1 MGVENSYENSIGAY
15 RGHLSLKGDNSM
27 KKRTKIICTMGPNT
41 DNRDTLVQLAK
52 EGMDIARCNFSHGTH
67 EEQKAKMDMIKSV
80 REELGKPIAILLDTK
95 GPEIRT
101 GLLKEGKV
109 QLVEGETITLTTDM
123 SIEGDASFVAI
134 TYKQLP
140 AEVEKGNIILVDDG
154 LIGLEVEETTDT
166 TIVCKII
173 NGGLLGNRKGI
184 NVPNVKVNL
193 PAITEQDKKDIL
205 FGIEQGIDFIAASFI
220 RNAEGVNE
228 IRAILEENNAG
239 HIGIISKIENQEG
252 VENIM
257 DIIEASDGIMVA
269 RGDLGVEIPEQE
281 VPFIQKRI
289 IQKCN
294 EAFKPVIT
302 ATQMLDS
309 MIRNPRPTRAEV
321 TDVANAIYDGTDAIM
336 LSGETAMGKYPVEA
350 LKMMASI
357 ADATELHLPVDASHI
372 DKALYHHQG
381 ISTSVAMA
389 AVETAMGLN
398 AKCIIIPTMSGFTVK
413 LISKL
418 KPDIDIIALSPDE
431 RTRRRV
437 QLYWGVQSL
446 AMDRVEDTDT
456 MMETSVK
463 NVVEAGLAKEDD
475 IIVMTAG
482 GPSRDGFPRLTDTVK
497 VAVVH

>member
-1 MGVENSYENSIGAY
+1 
-15 RGHLSLKGDNSM
+15 M

-41 DNRDTLVQLAK
+41 DNREILLQLAK

-67 EEQKAKMDMIKSV
+67 EEQKRKMDLIKSV
-80 REELGKPIAILLDTK
+80 REEVGKPIAILLDTK

-109 QLVEGETITLTTDM
+109 QLIEGETITLTTDM
-123 SIEGDASFVAI
+123 SVEGDASLVGI
-134 TYKQLP
+134 TYEQLP
-140 AEVEKGNIILVDDG
+140 AEVEKGNIILIDDG
-154 LIGLEVEETTDT
+154 LIGLKVEETTDT
-166 TIVCKII
+166 TITCTIV
-173 NGGLLGNRKGI
+173 NGGLLGSRKGI
-184 NVPNVKVNL
+184 NVPNVRVNL

-220 RNAEGVNE
+220 RNADAVNE
-228 IRAILEENNAG
+228 IRAILEENNAS

-252 VENIM
+252 VENIT
-257 DIIEASDGIMVA
+257 DIINASDGIMVA

-294 EAFKPVIT
+294 EAFRPVIT

-357 ADATELHLPVDASHI
+357 AEATELHLPVDASHL
-372 DKALYHHQG
+372 DKALYSHQG

-389 AVETAMGLN
+389 AVETANALN
-398 AKCIIIPTMSGFTVK
+398 AQCIIIPTMSGFTVK
-413 LISKL
+413 LVSKL
-418 KPDIDIIALSPDE
+418 KPDIAIIALSPDE
-431 RTRRRV
+431 RTRRKM
-437 QLYWGVQSL
+437 QLYWGVESL
-446 AMDRVEDTDT
+446 SMEHVDDTDK
-456 MMETSVK
+456 MMEISVQ
-463 NVVEAGLAKEDD
+463 NAVEAGLVKKDD
-475 IIVMTAG
+475 VIVMTAG
-482 GPSRDGFPRLTDTVK
+482 GPSRDNFPRLTDTMK
-497 VAVVH
+497 VAIVH